1 MGVVFNVENLSFKYP
16 SAKDDTIKGITF
28 DVLEGEIF
36 GLLGPSGAGKSTIQK
51 ILIKL
56 LEDYRG
62 SIKYFGKDLKSLDNS
77 FYEEIGVG
85 FEMPVHFSKLTALHA

>member
-36 GLLGPSGAGKSTIQK
+36 GLLGPSGAGKSPS
-51 ILIKL
+51 
-56 LEDYRG
+56 R
-62 SIKYFGKDLKSLDNS
+62 KY
-77 FYEEIGVG
+77 
-85 FEMPVHFSKLTALHA
+85 

>member
-36 GLLGPSGAGKSTIQK
+36 GLLGPSGAGNLPS
-51 ILIKL
+51 
-56 LEDYRG
+56 R
-62 SIKYFGKDLKSLDNS
+62 KY
-77 FYEEIGVG
+77 
-85 FEMPVHFSKLTALHA
+85 